1 MEHGLLPDYVEDL
14 EIPEI
19 AEAQRLNMNPG
30 DTLIVMLENIATH
43 RELERVQATL
53 EAMLPEQKVVVFN
66 MPVRLAVLGPEGV

>member
-19 AEAQRLNMNPG
+19 AEVQRLNMNPG

-66 MPVRLAVLGPEGV
+66 IPVRLAVLGPEGV